1 MASVHDEQTH
11 VTERRRHP
19 RHPLGAP
26 VKVRILVE
34 EETFTPLIF
43 EGVCENI
50 SRSGALV
57 TVHGMSGKSYRKLI
71 RRPRFVRVMN
81 LPPGEPKSLSLF
93 GKLIWYDYQDDQ
105 EKSVCKLA
113 IAFEPME
120 EPAGSALEQ
129 YLETLRGPTV

>member
-1 MASVHDEQTH
+1 MASIHDEETH
-11 VTERRRHP
+11 GIERRRHP

-57 TVHGMSGKSYRKLI
+57 TVSAMSGKAYRKLI

-81 LPPGEPKSLSLF
+81 LPPDEPKSLSLF

-105 EKSVCKLA
+105 DQSVCKLA

-120 EPAGSALEQ
+120 EPAALALEE
-129 YLETLRGPTV
+129 YLETLRDPTV